1 MIAVN
6 RMRFLGFSGILL
18 MLVSGAALTACDGGV
33 QHPVGSIQATD
44 PVRTAET
51 TPQDGSLAA
60 AASQIS
66 KELNGDPNFGSVAV
80 EQGKLVITWHGPE
93 SERIS
98 RLRGQ
103 LPGVDISIRSA
114 ACVPGSVMDRAR
126 TLMTKDARVRAAE
139 MSKDGSHVVVTVSR
153 GADSSA
159 LASAYE
165 AQLGCPV
172 RLEMGDVIPATGNR
186 RPDTGGSSARP
197 GTSH

>member
-1 MIAVN
+1 MIAVD
-6 RMRFLGFSGILL
+6 RMRFRGFSGTLL
-18 MLVSGAALTACDGGV
+18 MLLSGAALAACDSGV
-33 QHPVGSIQATD
+33 QGPEASMQATN
-44 PVRTAET
+44 PVQTAET

-66 KELNGDPNFGSVAV
+66 KELSGDPNFGSVAV
-80 EQGKLVITWHGPE
+80 EQGKVVITWHGPE

-98 RLRGQ
+98 LLRSQ

-126 TLMTKDARVRAAE
+126 TLMTEDARVRAAE
-139 MSKDGSHVVVTVSR
+139 MSKDGSHVVVTVSQ

-165 AQLGCPV
+165 ARLGCPV
-172 RLEMGDVIPATGNR
+172 RLKTGDVIPATGN
-186 RPDTGGSSARP
+186 
-197 GTSH
+197 